1 MIIVNIG
8 TDKNASFRLIDVIYR
23 FWLNEVNDIID
34 GFHYKVLI
42 VDKLFFSTSV
52 SCFHCHLFSP
62 Y

>member
-42 VDKLFFSTSV
+42 VDKLFFFNFSV
-52 SCFHCHLFSP
+52 MLSLPSF
-62 Y
+62 